1 MELMVAQHN
10 LLGVQ
15 IMLNHLLVV
24 GQQSQVE
31 KLLEAMVF
39 RIISQM
45 VQHKPIMLVVEV
57 LFQKVQNH
65 KEVEVQ
71 VMHIIVLPTQAPLT
85 LVLVEVVEL
94 LTIITHLIHLKV
106 MVVME
111 VLVLSLLQMQHN

>member
-1 MELMVAQHN
+1 MEQMVAQVTH
-10 LLGVQ
+10 LVVR

-24 GQQSQVE
+24 VQLNQAV
-31 KLLEAMVF
+31 KILVAMVF

-71 VMHIIVLPTQAPLT
+71 VIHIMVLPTQAL
-85 LVLVEVVEL
+85 
-94 LTIITHLIHLKV
+94 
-106 MVVME
+106 
-111 VLVLSLLQMQHN
+111 

>member
-10 LLGVQ
+10 LLRVQ

-24 GQQSQVE
+24 ERQSQVE
-31 KLLEAMVF
+31 KQLVVMVF
-39 RIISQM
+39 HIISQM

-71 VMHIIVLPTQAPLT
+71 VMFIMVKQTQAL
-85 LVLVEVVEL
+85 
-94 LTIITHLIHLKV
+94 
-106 MVVME
+106 
-111 VLVLSLLQMQHN
+111 